1 MTQKLFKIVGL
12 IVEASGIQIAGK
24 RVPASARQSGRIHQP
39 KGRFRCNSGHAVI
52 EACVAGF
59 DICQLPDVCILPN
72 LNYGMVELLLEDA
85 HPDDEPSRRRS

>member
-59 DICQLPDVCILPN
+59 DICQLPDFYILP
-72 LNYGMVELLLEDA
+72 YILLEDA